1 MPWRVM
7 LLFLVAG
14 LGASAN
20 LDAQVA
26 TEELQSIRPR
36 WVGARM
42 PAFTVKD
49 DRAEAITFAPDEL
62 TAPTIFIFYRGGWS
76 SECRRYLRR
85 LRDTEWTLREMGFEV
100 VFLSADGPPAL
111 RADPQLA
118 ALDYNLLSDSQ
129 MQAAHAM
136 GVAYRLSNST
146 TERYKHYGVDVEAVS
161 GERHHELAFP
171 SAFIVDRTGMIR
183 FVYLSPKL
191 GIRIE
196 AEELLAAAK
205 SLTAGPTAQAD
216 IARTAETLAE
226 PEK

>member
-1 MPWRVM
+1 
-7 LLFLVAG
+7 
-14 LGASAN
+14 
-20 LDAQVA
+20 
-26 TEELQSIRPR
+26 
-36 WVGARM
+36 M

-49 DRAEAITFAPDEL
+49 DKAEAITFAPDEL
-62 TAPTIFIFYRGGWS
+62 TAPSIFIFYRGGWS

-136 GVAYRLSNST
+136 GVA
-146 TERYKHYGVDVEAVS
+146 YGVDVEAVS